1 MNMGETGGS
10 AVSETAQAPYATDGT
25 DFKGALRYYYR
36 YALTRFAKLG
46 LPSVVL
52 FVQMFLWP
60 MDYRGYMLPLAIVGM
75 IGFLVAFFLI
85 YGRLFLTWRCARA
98 LRTYPLEFR
107 APVEKVKLERPLRLH
122 LRYGDKGSQSV
133 TMLAKDPLGRSSR
146 WPDGIANGVWFAG
159 DDPFGGVA
167 IVPGSGELL
176 FMQPTDWALSAKER
190 ESAGEARI
198 GQAKRAGIK
207 RPVRYR

>member
-1 MNMGETGGS
+1 MSTGETGGS

-36 YALTRFAKLG
+36 SALARFAKLG
-46 LPSVVL
+46 LPSAVL

-60 MDYRGYMLPLAIVGM
+60 MDVRGYLLPVAIVGM
-75 IGFLVAFFLI
+75 FGFLFAFFLL

-107 APVEKVKLERPLRLH
+107 SPVEKVKLERPLRLH
-122 LRYGDKGSQSV
+122 LRYGDKAGQPV
-133 TMLAKDPLGRSSR
+133 TLLAKDPLGRSR

-159 DDPFGGVA
+159 DDPFGGAA

-176 FMQPTDWALSAKER
+176 FMQPTEWALSAKER
-190 ESAGEARI
+190 DSAGEVRI

-207 RPVRYR
+207 RAVRYR